1 MYNEKVCIE
10 KLILAM
16 KKFTSCAASRTPI
29 GFLCKYNAGTPLM
42 IKKGNSLRFKS
53 AFSVEFFSYLF
64 SVEYIYV
71 YRH

>member
-1 MYNEKVCIE
+1 MYNEKVRIE

-42 IKKGNSLRFKS
+42 IK
-53 AFSVEFFSYLF
+53 
-64 SVEYIYV
+64 
-71 YRH
+71 